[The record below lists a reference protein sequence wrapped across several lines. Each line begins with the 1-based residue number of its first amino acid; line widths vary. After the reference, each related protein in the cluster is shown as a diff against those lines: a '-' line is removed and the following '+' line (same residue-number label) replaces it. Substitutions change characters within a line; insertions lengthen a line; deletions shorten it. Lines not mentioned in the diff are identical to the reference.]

1 MKAKNKIK
9 KLIAAGDRFMH
20 RGDKYLV
27 CRTGHSLIQL
37 IKLDN
42 GNRWNEGAT
51 VVNVHDISPAEWERI
66 VGRFYSEDFV
76 RCR

>member
-1 MKAKNKIK
+1 MKVKNKTK
-9 KLIAAGDRFMH
+9 KLIAAGDRFIH
-20 RGDKYLV
+20 RGDEYLV

-42 GNRWNEGAT
+42 GNRWNDGAT
-51 VVNVHDISPAEWERI
+51 VADVHDISQEEWKKISSTNLHE
-66 VGRFYSEDFV
+66 FV